1 MKTNTKT
8 FSASTIY
15 GLRERINTNP
25 DFQRPAVWTRAQK
38 QLLMDT
44 ILREYDI
51 PKLYF
56 QVVGEKRE
64 RYDVVDGQQRIR
76 AIWEYFGGQYALQSN
91 ADDIDGLR
99 IAGLRYD
106 ELPIDLRIGLDNYQ
120 LHIVLIEGADEDE
133 VREMFLRLQN
143 GTSLKAQEKR
153 NAMPGAMRDAIKEL
167 AALPFWGKAKFGPE
181 RFNYDQVSAQL
192 MAMELAGGPTNIKN
206 TDLNRMY
213 EKNRCFELNGSV
225 FREAKRKL
233 KEMDEIFTEK
243 SPELEKQNVIAFY
256 ALISILMEK
265 YNYPSVRDSLRGWL
279 VAFEQRRILEESKTP
294 DDDEIDVEWVTYIE
308 KTKHATDSRDNIRH
322 RLEFMLRDLLMN
334 VDGIVQKDESRFFT
348 NDQKMAVYRR
358 DGGRCKLK
366 LKCDGAKLSWDNWH
380 CDHVVPWSKG
390 GRTVVE
396 NGVASCVSCNTAKG
410 NAA

>member
-1 MKTNTKT
+1 M
-8 FSASTIY
+8 
-15 GLRERINTNP
+15 
-25 DFQRPAVWTRAQK
+25 
-38 QLLMDT
+38 LMDT

>member
-1 MKTNTKT
+1 
-8 FSASTIY
+8 
-15 GLRERINTNP
+15 
-25 DFQRPAVWTRAQK
+25 
-38 QLLMDT
+38 MDT